1 MAILRQVVRG
11 SELPRSPLVHW
22 DALMLA
28 VQGSNR
34 QSQVTVQEVFALAS
48 STAVLRPSNPTR
60 FAQRLHVKR
69 MTIWNL
75 IPEAWL

>member
-1 MAILRQVVRG
+1 MLGFRCVR
-11 SELPRSPLVHW
+11 SSLVHL

-60 FAQRLHVKR
+60 FAHSAFTSSGSV
-69 MTIWNL
+69 TGH
-75 IPEAWL
+75 